1 MADSILTTN
10 PILSVCATTGERVK
24 ELTIKNGQL
33 IFVQDKHRI
42 ALDFN
47 GKRKFYNQ
55 IEELSTELER
65 TSLLAP
71 ISGMYYFVIETA
83 VLWTYQSGWIQI
95 TSKPEEIVFI
105 GTDIPELGN
114 PKIIYAITTE
124 GNENISIWD
133 DSLSSYKVVA
143 DKTQEVSDEDII
155 SLFE

>member
-1 MADSILTTN
+1 MADSILNTN

-24 ELTIKNGQL
+24 ELTIKDGQL
-33 IFVQDKHRI
+33 LFVQDKHRI

-83 VLWTYQSGWIQI
+83 VLWTYQGGWVQI
-95 TSKPEEIVFI
+95 TEKPENIVFI
-105 GTDIPELGN
+105 GTDIPELG
-114 PKIIYAITTE
+114 KSQTIYVNTTD
-124 GNENISIWD
+124 GNENISVWD
-133 DSLSSYKVVA
+133 DNLSGYKIVA
-143 DKTQEVSDEDII
+143 DKTQEVTNEDIEN
-155 SLFE
+155 LFK

>member
-1 MADSILTTN
+1 MADSILTTS

-24 ELTIKNGQL
+24 ELTIKDGQL

-47 GKRKFYNQ
+47 GKRRFYNQ
-55 IEELSTELER
+55 IEELETELER

-71 ISGMYYFVIETA
+71 VSGMYYFIIETA
-83 VLWTYQSGWIQI
+83 VLWTYQSKWVQI

-114 PKIIYAITTE
+114 PKTLYAITTE
-124 GNENISIWD
+124 GNENISVWD
-133 DSLSSYKVVA
+133 ENSSGYKVVA
-143 DKTQEVSDEDII
+143 DKTQEVTDEDII